1 LAKFEDF
8 MKVDILAVGA
18 HPDDIELS
26 SSGTIMRQI
35 SLGYSVV
42 ALDLTKGQLGSRGS
56 AELRMKEA
64 EASAKLMGLVDRR
77 QLDMA
82 DGFFINDESHI
93 LKLIPYIRHFRP
105 QIVLA
110 NAPSDRH
117 PDHGRAAALV
127 RDACFYSGLKKIQTE
142 WQGVAQVHWRP
153 AALYHYIQDQY
164 LEPDF
169 VVDIT
174 EWIEKKKAAILCFE
188 SQFYNPNSPEDET
201 PISQK
206 NFLDSIFGKN
216 AVFGRSIGVDFA
228 EGFICDRTPGIS
240 DLFHM
245 I

>member
-1 LAKFEDF
+1 

-26 SSGTIMRQI
+26 VSGTIMRQI
-35 SLGYSVV
+35 SLGYTVA
-42 ALDLTKGQLGSRGS
+42 ALDLTKGELGSRGS
-56 AELRMKEA
+56 AELRLKES
-64 EASAKLMGLVDRR
+64 ETSAKLMGLVDRR
-77 QLDMA
+77 QVGMA
-82 DGFFINDESHI
+82 DGFFTNDESH
-93 LKLIPYIRHFRP
+93 LLQLIPYIRYYKP

-142 WQGVAQVHWRP
+142 WLGKVQDHWRP
-153 AALYHYIQDQY
+153 LVLYHYIQDQY

-174 EWIEKKKAAILCFE
+174 AWVEMKKAAILCFD
-188 SQFYNPNSPEDET
+188 SQFYNPESSEEET

-216 AVFGRSIGVDFA
+216 AVFGRSIGVDYA

-240 DLFHM
+240 NLFHL